1 MKVRIDYL
9 NKEKEERN
17 IIVDVW
23 EVYDDIYEVDN
34 IWFEIVE
41 ILKQGATDVR
51 VYKLTKKND

>member
-41 ILKQGATDVR
+41 ILKQGATDIR

>member
-17 IIVDVW
+17 IIVDVC
-23 EVYDDIYEVDN
+23 ELSDNIYEVDN